1 MAMGKGSLSTI
12 LQRAALAAILL
23 FVVLLPNRGW
33 GQTLSQYT
41 FSASSGTFSA
51 LTSSNVPIIGDRD
64 EGYVNNI
71 PIGFTF
77 KYCGVDYTSVS
88 ASTNGWLTFGQTISN
103 AEYDNN
109 LANGGQRP
117 LLAPLWD
124 DLDMSSG
131 AIRYITA
138 GTAPN
143 RIFTIEWRRA
153 EWNYNANSPVV
164 SFQVKLYESSGII
177 DFIYKR
183 ESANI
188 SGGSASIG
196 ITDGTAGDGHY
207 LSLNGTGTNP
217 TASSTNETSTL
228 DTKPANGQ
236 VYRFAPPL
244 IYYSQG
250 DNPTI
255 ASNWNTLRLGGGSS
269 PINFSQNNQVFV
281 VQPSHSMIANA
292 AWAIAGANTKI
303 QVEYGASLTANASIT
318 LPTSGIFQLD
328 ANATYNHNVAN
339 NGIWAGTEVIDA
351 ASTVAYGASG
361 VQNVAALSY
370 GNLTIG
376 GGGTK
381 TMQGNVTVKGTL
393 NLTNGNISLGS
404 GSSNLTLASGATI
417 SGSFDSN
424 HMVVCDGTGSLVK
437 QGSSAA
443 DFAMVYPVGT
453 GAVYTPYEI
462 ASLTATGT
470 GSVAVRAVASK
481 APGAPAANDTD
492 LKKYWAVAT
501 SGLSGITANVKMTYN
516 NSEVGA
522 GGDPTSYIPWYYNG
536 VAWSIPTIAS
546 GPGANPATVNGTNS
560 LSGQWTVREQPKYT
574 TYYSYQSGEWS
585 TATTWTTDPSGT
597 LSVAPAVPTP
607 NDRVVILNGRTV
619 AATAN
624 VYNVLSV
631 QINEGGTLDLGNYTT
646 QSFTVV
652 RGQGVVRLSSSSFPT
667 GDWTNF
673 VSAGGGTVEYYNGA
687 SFNFSTGQT
696 TYNNLI
702 VNLSG
707 STLISTLVNDMVV
720 NGNLTIK
727 RGELQVNNNS
737 TTNRSLTI
745 MGNVYVSANGS
756 IGLGSGNAN
765 HRIVVKGNFT
775 NDGEVIFSEFNSED
789 YNGAYL
795 SYYPYAT
802 ADVVFNN
809 ATADQ
814 SLQCNGTSNFYRIE
828 IDKGIDQT
836 YVLNIDAS
844 NSANFRLFGR
854 NDMQHYK
861 PNETPPN
868 LPNPNALG
876 LLAGTVRLG
885 NNIVIPC
892 LGIDN
897 GNYGVYNVDEDA
909 QLWLD
914 GATVVWNA
922 TGQNYDPV
930 VYGRLRLTGNS
941 YLDLRNCSNGLVL
954 RTTGLLSVEG
964 GQLDITSLRVSS
976 QDGLGTHRGAYYQS
990 GGIVNVTGGST
1001 NFAASFMLPY
1011 SAMAFKM
1018 SGGTINILSPA
1029 VTGGSGNNFSLIIGA
1044 SPNNVSVTGGT
1055 INITTST
1062 GEQANIN
1069 SSAPFWDLNILGSG
1083 TTYLRDY
1090 AGYTNLP
1097 YVPAIT
1103 APSLIVL
1110 HNLSINGSSSLN
1122 TNSKDVF
1129 IGSDFLL
1136 NTGAYYLPGDNTTIF
1151 NSLSGQRIVNLG
1163 TIGLGGNGLYNLT
1176 VTNKSNLDIFS
1187 NDLIV
1192 RSNLILDSGCFLN
1205 DVGHSIRVN
1214 GNIINSGMH
1223 TSQASGAILLNG
1235 ATKQTVGGDGNG
1247 IFGNLNLNN
1256 GAGATLAA
1264 SQSVEGNLRLA
1275 AGVLDIG
1282 SFSLKL
1288 GSTSNVYDAL
1298 TGTAVAGFGG
1308 TRMVRLAGL
1317 QSDAGITKAYG
1328 STANFLFPI
1337 GTANGYTPAN
1347 IRIGTAPTAWGT
1359 VTVRPVAQMQPF
1371 TTSTNALTY
1380 YWKVTSAGFEGLQ
1393 PNSITHS
1400 YQYVNADATN
1410 GTEASYIPAAY
1421 RPYSWVPINDNSK
1434 VVDNANTIYFNG
1446 ISYVDGDYTAGE
1458 PSAFAAINVFYS
1470 RQDGDWNNPATWSTE
1485 KVGGVALP
1493 LTPVAIGVNIP
1504 GPNNPVVIGDAA
1516 HNHKVTVPG
1525 GFNSIKTG
1533 GLQISSG
1540 STLDLTTTTE
1550 HNFGAIPDSKVLGTG
1565 TLRISSNGSTAEFPG
1580 GDFGNF
1586 LSSGGGTV
1594 EYYNESTLGS
1604 SFTLPTSYKS
1614 ANITVK
1620 IATYNNLVTAPAVGK
1635 TITLPNTDLMVFGNY
1650 LVGGTGFSHLNA
1662 NSASKTLTIE
1672 TKLEVLSNGTLR
1684 YPNEGAQSVIA
1695 NGDIVVNSGGV
1706 FDVATSGAATNLLSV
1721 KGNLTN
1727 NGTFDMN
1734 TGGSAVCNVTFTG
1747 DINKEINGT
1756 GAITDFNR
1764 ITVNK
1769 GSSRN
1774 TLLEVK
1780 SAALSLNTSLPTA
1793 LTLTNGTFRLTSPL
1807 TLALTNSG
1815 SFTIPISGCLSANG
1829 GTINIG
1835 GASASNTTDLKLDGR
1850 LELLAGAVNIG
1861 PQGGDINNDIE
1872 YSSGGTPEII
1882 VGGTGKLFVN
1892 GQIRR
1897 VVTINTG
1904 SLSYSQSG
1912 NSEVTIAGRNAN
1924 NSRAMLEVLNA
1935 GSKFDMSDDSKLSIT
1950 GTFSNSSYP
1959 DLYLAPE
1966 SSTVLGGT
1974 VILGSGIAS
1983 ANSTF
1988 NMVTSVPLWNLT
2000 IDGTTSSKK
2009 GALSIYPLVLKGDLT
2024 IDGNS
2029 SFMAN
2034 GLDVTIGGDLINKN
2048 GNAAT
2053 GITAGGYQAGS
2064 PTQNTIF
2071 NGISQSILG
2080 NGANLTNFA
2089 NLVAAPSSTLSL
2101 TPNSNIRVNGNLTL
2115 NSGVLNDGGN
2125 TITLIGNVYSQ
2136 AKHVSPSSNG
2146 GISFEGGQ
2154 PQVVSGNGAAIFGN
2168 IGINNSL
2175 GLVIR
2180 DNLQVDGKIT
2190 FTTGSIYLDDYQ
2202 LTLGKD
2208 ATIAGA
2214 NDSNRMIILNG
2225 VISDAGVKKIFNSGA
2240 SMFTYPIGVA
2250 GKYTPVTYNFTANA
2264 NNGAYVIVK
2273 PVNYTHPEAA
2283 APTTDQ
2289 LKYYW
2294 NVTSSGFSG
2303 SYVVDHTYGY
2313 LVRDVAG
2320 TEANYRIGRF
2330 VGGVWDPSGGI
2341 VGGVDATNHLLKLV
2355 GKTFVDGEYTA
2366 GESVNFI
2373 SLPILYSIASDDW
2386 FKSGTWSTTA
2396 GGSSCSC
2403 IPNGNPV
2410 VISSGHTVTLGS
2422 DGANAYSVDIQGT
2435 LDVGLKVYHNIG
2447 HVVGNGKLVLTS
2459 TSGGIFVFP
2468 GGNFDVFASTAGST
2482 IEFKGDN
2489 EATLPL
2495 KPGNNYKPYQNVI
2508 FSGLGKKLITAEDL
2522 KVLGDLTISS
2532 GATLSNELFNRT
2544 VTALGNWTDENT
2556 SGSGGFI
2563 PGRGLVV
2570 FNGTSNQKLSISN
2583 GTTTERFY
2591 NLKIDNA
2598 QGVTIAGSGKVA
2610 VDNLLYLTKGNVTTS
2625 NTNLLTITNTNSN
2638 AVVGGGTFSFVNGP
2652 LRKSMNAGGYF
2663 AFPVGDA
2670 AGGVRFGRAVV
2681 SEISALGEYTA
2692 QYFNHNPNNEGYDPA
2707 VKTAPVDVVSNTEY
2721 WKVNGPAGVSG
2732 NVTLRWDS
2740 SSGIIPVAAASRQKL
2755 RVVEWNSSWINRGNL
2770 VTDGG
2775 VAGGAIKT
2783 APVPISLNGDHIF
2796 TIGVESLP
2804 TATITG
2810 GTASICDDGSSTNIP
2825 ITLTGTG
2832 PWNIKYRI
2840 NGANETSIN
2849 NIATSPYSL
2858 VVSNALPVLASGGPG
2873 SYVFTISYV
2882 QDKTGSTG
2890 IGDFTTSATIT
2901 LKPSPKPVI
2910 TGLTTTPANSSVIY
2924 RTSSSGSIYEWT
2936 ITGGMPS
2943 TSNLNPVSVTWG
2955 TGAAGTLV
2963 LKETIDGCSITTPTY
2978 NVTLTDIPDP
2988 VISGN
2993 GEVCMNSIH
3002 TYSTPNVSSHTY
3014 EWTVIGGTPA
3024 TGTSNS
3030 IAVTWTTVGKDRKV
3044 ILKETGSISVEKTL
3058 TVAVN
3063 PLPSALNTV
3072 SDPLICTG
3080 SQASIVVAGAD
3091 GGIDYQLRLNSD
3103 NSNVGSSVSSMAG
3116 GDVTLIA
3123 SPVVSSVYNVWAT
3136 NEFGCNVQLADLSNV
3151 TVKANPIFTLAVD
3164 NTNSCAGD
3172 KVVLAVTSSDAAT
3185 YTWPSADSEILSVVD
3200 TSPADAKKKQVNWKP
3215 NSGLTFSGFPPQITK
3230 TLSITGTLSG
3240 CSTTKTVDVVINRK
3254 PETGLPYHIGNNIA
3268 K

>member
-33 GQTLSQYT
+33 GQTVIFQEDFESYPQSPSLSGNWSQFNTATYN
-41 FSASSGTFSA
+41 SWAIGGSSGSINENCS
-51 LTSSNVPIIGDRD
+51 LTIYKSSSPKAYYNYDKSSVADIIAYRAIDASLYKNLTIDFKWKCNGEINYDFGTVVYSLD
-64 EGYVNNI
+64 GNLWNDLSPATKYQGYSSSQTVVGLSLPSDI
-71 PIGFTF
+71 SGKLFYIGF
-77 KYCGVDYTSVS
+77 KWKCD
-88 ASTNGWLTFGQTISN
+88 
-103 AEYDNN
+103 DN
-109 LANGGQRP
+109 R
-117 LLAPLWD
+117 
-124 DLDMSSG
+124 
-131 AIRYITA
+131 
-138 GTAPN
+138 
-143 RIFTIEWRRA
+143 
-153 EWNYNANSPVV
+153 
-164 SFQVKLYESSGII
+164 
-177 DFIYKR
+177 
-183 ESANI
+183 
-188 SGGSASIG
+188 
-196 ITDGTAGDGHY
+196 
-207 LSLNGTGTNP
+207 GTNP
-217 TASSTNETSTL
+217 PFTVDDIVIKGTLISTS
-228 DTKPANGQ
+228 
-236 VYRFAPPL
+236 
-244 IYYSQG
+244 YYFIGSNVSQL
-250 DNPTI
+250 
-255 ASNWNTLRLGGGSS
+255 SNWNTKRDGTGNAPSNFTSDDQYFIVQNGSTVTAS
-269 PINFSQNNQVFV
+269 SAWGISGINTKLQLE
-281 VQPSHSMIANA
+281 
-292 AWAIAGANTKI
+292 AGAT
-303 QVEYGASLTANASIT
+303 LTANAPIT
-318 LPTSGIFQLD
+318 LSAATTFQLD

-339 NGIWAGTEVIDA
+339 NGIWAGTEVIDV
-351 ASTVAYGASG
+351 ASTVVYGASG
-361 VQNVAALSY
+361 VQNVAALIY

-546 GPGANPATVNGTNS
+546 GPGANPVTVNSATS

-624 VYNVLSV
+624 GYNVLSV

-673 VSAGGGTVEYYNGA
+673 VSAGGGTVEYYNSA
-687 SFNFSTGQT
+687 NFNFGQL

-702 VNLSG
+702 LNLS
-707 STLISTLVNDMVV
+707 SSARVATLIGNMTV
-720 NGNLTIK
+720 NGNLTVT
-727 RGELQVNNNS
+727 RGKLQVNDDTDISLN
-737 TTNRSLTI
+737 LTI
-745 MGNVYVSANGS
+745 MGNVYVSASGS
-756 IGLGSGNAN
+756 IGIGTGNAS
-765 HRIVVKGNFT
+765 HDIVVKGNLT
-775 NDGEVIFSEFNSED
+775 NDGIVRFTNQPNPQYTTTPANGRSNVI
-789 YNGAYL
+789 
-795 SYYPYAT
+795 
-802 ADVVFNN
+802 FNN
-809 ATADQ
+809 ATSDQ
-814 SLQCNGTSNFYRIE
+814 NLLCNGQSDFYRIV
-828 IDKGIDQT
+828 IDKGFDQT

-854 NDMQHYK
+854 NDMQNSPPS
-861 PNETPPN
+861 PNTPGALTN
-868 LPNPNALG
+868 QNALG

-885 NNIVIPC
+885 PSIVIPSLC
-892 LGIDN
+892 NSGS
-897 GNYGVYNVDEDA
+897 GNGVYNIDLDA

-914 GATVVWNA
+914 GASVTTSNVA
-922 TGQNYDPV
+922 LSCSPI
-930 VYGRLRLTGNS
+930 VYGKVRLTNNAAWSDNGDQGFILREQSSFEIESGNITTP
-941 YLDLRNCSNGLVL
+941 CI
-954 RTTGLLSVEG
+954 RTSA
-964 GQLDITSLRVSS
+964 IS
-976 QDGLGTHRGAYYQS
+976 GTHRGAFSMS
-990 GGIVNVTGGST
+990 GGIITITGNSYSST
-1001 NFAASFMLPY
+1001 GEYASFTMPY
-1011 SAMAFKM
+1011 PDNVFKM
-1018 SGGTINILSPA
+1018 NGGVINILSP
-1029 VTGGSGNNFSLIIGA
+1029 TTSSGGGNGVSFSFFLG
-1044 SPNNVSVTGGT
+1044 SNPNNASVTGGT
-1055 INITTST
+1055 INITIPTNRNAYINTTVPLWNLSFISTSST
-1062 GEQANIN
+1062 YRGEIRRYAGN
-1069 SSAPFWDLNILGSG
+1069 SSPFIPIVEAQPLVVYNDLNVQNSAVFNANGSNVTVGHNFTIGSG
-1083 TTYLRDY
+1083 AEYE
-1090 AGYTNLP
+1090 
-1097 YVPAIT
+1097 
-1103 APSLIVL
+1103 
-1110 HNLSINGSSSLN
+1110 
-1122 TNSKDVF
+1122 
-1129 IGSDFLL
+1129 
-1136 NTGAYYLPGDNTTIF
+1136 TGNNTTIF
-1151 NSLSGQRIVNLG
+1151 NGAGGQRFTNAGLVHNG
-1163 TIGLGGNGLYNLT
+1163 TGLYNLT

-1256 GAGATLAA
+1256 GAGATLTA

-1400 YQYVNADATN
+1400 YQYVDADATN

-1540 STLDLTTTTE
+1540 STLDLTTTTG

-1620 IATYNNLVTAPAVGK
+1620 IANYNNLVTAPAVGK
-1635 TITLPNTDLMVFGNY
+1635 TITLPDTDLMVFGNY

-1684 YPNEGAQSVIA
+1684 YPNGGAQSVIA

-1734 TGGSAVCNVTFTG
+1734 TDGSAVCNVTFTG
-1747 DINKEINGT
+1747 DVNKEINGT

-1912 NSEVTIAGRNAN
+1912 SSEVTIAGRNAN

-2064 PTQNTIF
+2064 PTQSTVF
-2071 NGISQSILG
+2071 NGNSQSILG
-2080 NGANLTNFA
+2080 DGANLTNFA

-2410 VISSGHTVTLGS
+2410 VISSGHTVTFGS

-2435 LDVGLKVYHNIG
+2435 LDVGLKVYHSIG

-2532 GATLSNELFNRT
+2532 GATLSNVLFNRT

-2556 SGSGGFI
+2556 SGLGGFI

-2570 FNGTSNQKLSISN
+2570 FNGTNNQKLSISN

-2610 VDNLLYLTKGNVTTS
+2610 VANLLYLTKGNITTS

-2638 AVVGGGTFSFVNGP
+2638 AVVGGGPFSFVNGP

-3254 PETGLPYHIGNNIA
+3254 PETGPPYHIGNNIA

>member
-23 FVVLLPNRGW
+23 FVVLLPDRGW

-51 LTSSNVPIIGDRD
+51 LGAGSTQLTGGDED
-64 EGYVNNI
+64 VFNSI

-77 KYCGVDYTSVS
+77 KYCGVDYSTVS
-88 ASTNGWLTFGQTISN
+88 ASSNGWLTFGQDITL
-103 AEYDNN
+103 AEYNN
-109 LANGGQRP
+109 DLTYGGLRP

-124 DLDMSSG
+124 DLDMTSG
-131 AIRYITA
+131 AIRYTTS

-143 RIFTIEWRRA
+143 RIFTLEWYGA
-153 EWNYNANSPVV
+153 EWNWKANSQVI
-164 SFQVKLYESSGII
+164 SFQVKLYETSGKIE
-177 DFIYKR
+177 FIYKR
-183 ESANI
+183 EAAAVN
-188 SGGSASIG
+188 SGTASIG
-196 ITDGTAGDGHY
+196 ITNGSTGNGNFI
-207 LSLNGTGTNP
+207 SLQDVSASP
-217 TASSTNETSTL
+217 TTSTTNEITNISTR
-228 DTKPANGQ
+228 PATGQ
-236 VYRFAPPL
+236 VYAFVPPV
-244 IYYSQG
+244 YFSQG
-250 DNPTI
+250 SGDPNVLGNWKTMGGLSPT
-255 ASNWNTLRLGGGSS
+255 SFTL
-269 PINFSQNNQVFV
+269 PNQIFI
-281 VQPSHSMIANA
+281 VQPGHTMTTTA
-292 AWAIAGANTKI
+292 AGWSVSGANTKV
-303 QVEYGASLTANASIT
+303 QVQGGGALTAASGAVT
-318 LPTSGIFQLD
+318 LSGNTTFQLD
-328 ANATYNHNVAN
+328 ANATYNHNVASDA
-339 NGIWAGTEVIDA
+339 IWSGTEVIDA

-370 GNLTIG
+370 GNLTIA

-381 TMQGNVTVKGTL
+381 TMQGNVTVNGTL
-393 NLTNGNISLGS
+393 NLTNGKISLGS

-492 LKKYWAVAT
+492 LKKHWAVAT

-546 GPGANPATVNGTNS
+546 GPGANPVTVNSATS

-574 TYYSYQSGEWS
+574 TYYSYQSGSWG

-597 LSVAPAVPTP
+597 LSVAPAIPTP

-619 AATAN
+619 ATTEN
-624 VYNVLSV
+624 NYNVLSV
-631 QINEGGTLDLGNYTT
+631 QVNEGGTLDLGNFTT

-652 RGQGVVRLSSSSFPT
+652 RGQGLVRLSNSVFPT
-667 GDWTNF
+667 ADWSNF
-673 VSAGGGTVEYYNGA
+673 VSAGGGTVEYYNSA
-687 SFNFSTGQT
+687 DFNFGQL

-702 VNLSG
+702 LNLSS
-707 STLISTLVNDMVV
+707 STRVATLLGNMIA
-720 NGNLTIK
+720 NGNLTVT
-727 RGELQVNNNS
+727 RGKLQINSNTS
-737 TTNRSLTI
+737 TTSRDLTI

-756 IGLGSGNAN
+756 IGIGTGNAK
-765 HRIVVKGNFT
+765 HRIEVKGNFT
-775 NDGEVIFSEFNSED
+775 NDGVVRFTNQAAPQ
-789 YNGAYL
+789 YTATPANGR
-795 SYYPYAT
+795 S
-802 ADVVFNN
+802 DVVFNN

-814 SLQCNGTSNFYRIE
+814 SLLCNGQSDFYRIE
-828 IDKGIDQT
+828 IDKGFDQT

-844 NSANFRLFGR
+844 DNTKFKLFGR
-854 NDMQHYK
+854 NNLQ
-861 PNETPPN
+861 TSPPAN
-868 LPNPNALG
+868 NPPDIENDNALG

-885 NNIVIPC
+885 PNIVLPS
-892 LGIDN
+892 LSDN
-897 GNYGVYNVDEDA
+897 TVYNIDLDA
-909 QLWLD
+909 QLWID
-914 GATVVWNA
+914 GANVTSSSVASNSSI
-922 TGQNYDPV
+922 V
-930 VYGRLRLTGNS
+930 VYGKLKV
-941 YLDLRNCSNGLVL
+941 SNGAILNANGEQGIVMRDQSSL
-954 RTTGLLSVEG
+954 AVESGSLTTPCIRTSYISGV
-964 GQLDITSLRVSS
+964 
-976 QDGLGTHRGAYYQS
+976 HRGAFSIS
-990 GGIVNVTGGST
+990 GGSVNITGNTLNLAGLSIY
-1001 NFAASFMLPY
+1001 ASFTLPY
-1011 SAMAFKM
+1011 PDNVFMM
-1018 SGGTINILSPA
+1018 SGGTINIASPTT
-1029 VTGGSGNNFSLIIGA
+1029 VTGGNGTNFSFLLGA
-1044 SPNNVSVTGGT
+1044 NPNNAIITGGT
-1055 INITTST
+1055 INITIPASRNAYINTTVPLWNLNFISTSST
-1062 GEQANIN
+1062 YRGQIQRYGGSTSPSIPVIEAQPLVVYN
-1069 SSAPFWDLNILGSG
+1069 DLNVQNSAVFNANGSNVTVGHNFAIGSG
-1083 TTYLRDY
+1083 AEYE
-1090 AGYTNLP
+1090 
-1097 YVPAIT
+1097 
-1103 APSLIVL
+1103 
-1110 HNLSINGSSSLN
+1110 
-1122 TNSKDVF
+1122 
-1129 IGSDFLL
+1129 
-1136 NTGAYYLPGDNTTIF
+1136 TGNNTTIF
-1151 NSLSGQRIVNLG
+1151 NGAGGQRFTNAGLVHNG
-1163 TIGLGGNGLYNLT
+1163 TGLYNLT

-1187 NDLIV
+1187 SNLIV

-1205 DVGHSIRVN
+1205 DVGHTISVN
-1214 GNIINSGMH
+1214 GNVTNSGTH

-1256 GAGATLAA
+1256 GAGATLTA
-1264 SQSVEGNLRLA
+1264 SQSVEGNFRLA

-1359 VTVRPVAQMQPF
+1359 VTVRPVAQIQPF
-1371 TTSTNALTY
+1371 ATSTNALTY
-1380 YWKVTSAGFEGLQ
+1380 YWKVTSSGFGGLQ
-1393 PNSITHS
+1393 PSSVTHS
-1400 YQYVNADATN
+1400 YQYVDADATN

-1662 NSASKTLTIE
+1662 NLASKTLTIE

-1695 NGDIVVNSGGV
+1695 NGDIVVNSDGV

-2000 IDGTTSSKK
+2000 VDGTTSSKK

-2064 PTQNTIF
+2064 PTQSTVF
-2071 NGISQSILG
+2071 NGNSQSILG

-2341 VGGVDATNHLLKLV
+2341 VEGVDATNHLLKLV

-2410 VISSGHTVTLGS
+2410 VISSGHTVTFGS

-2591 NLKIDNA
+2591 NLKIDNT

-2610 VDNLLYLTKGNVTTS
+2610 VANLLYLTKGNVTTS

-2692 QYFNHNPNNEGYDPA
+2692 QYFNHNPNNEGYNPA

-2832 PWNIKYRI
+2832 PWNIRYKI
-2840 NGANETSIN
+2840 NGVNESSIN
-2849 NIATSPYSL
+2849 NIATSPYNL

-3254 PETGLPYHIGNNIA
+3254 PETGPPYHIGNNIA

>member
-51 LTSSNVPIIGDRD
+51 LGAGSTQLTGGDED
-64 EGYVNNI
+64 VFNSI

-77 KYCGVDYTSVS
+77 KYCGVDYSTVS
-88 ASTNGWLTFGQTISN
+88 ASSNGWLTFGQTISN

-124 DLDMSSG
+124 DLDMDSG
-131 AIRYITA
+131 AIRYTTTGIS
-138 GTAPN
+138 PN
-143 RIFTIEWRRA
+143 RIFTIEWANA
-153 EWNYNANSPVV
+153 EWQYYVNNPVIT
-164 SFQVKLYESSGII
+164 FQVKLYESSGII

-318 LPTSGIFQLD
+318 LPTSGIVQLD

-351 ASTVAYGASG
+351 ASTVVYGASG

-546 GPGANPATVNGTNS
+546 GPGANPVTVNSATS

-574 TYYSYQSGEWS
+574 TYYSYQSGSWG

-607 NDRVVILNGRTV
+607 NDRVIILNGRTV

-624 VYNVLSV
+624 GYDVLSV

-673 VSAGGGTVEYYNGA
+673 VSAGGGTVEYYNSA
-687 SFNFSTGQT
+687 DFNFGQL

-702 VNLSG
+702 LNLS
-707 STLISTLVNDMVV
+707 SSARVATLIGNMTV
-720 NGNLTIK
+720 NGNLTVT
-727 RGELQVNNNS
+727 RGKLQVNDDTDISLN
-737 TTNRSLTI
+737 LTI
-745 MGNVYVSANGS
+745 MGKVYVSASGS
-756 IGLGSGNAN
+756 IGIGTGDAY

-775 NDGEVIFSEFNSED
+775 NDGIVKLTNQT
-789 YNGAYL
+789 NP
-795 SYYPYAT
+795 SYTSRPY
-802 ADVVFNN
+802 DGRSDLVFNN
-809 ATADQ
+809 AATDQ

-844 NSANFRLFGR
+844 DNTKFRLLGR
-854 NDMQHYK
+854 NDYHTSPPDPDV
-861 PNETPPN
+861 PNAPN
-868 LPNPNALG
+868 DDALG

-885 NNIVIPC
+885 PNIVIPS
-892 LGIDN
+892 LSEKHRYYI
-897 GNYGVYNVDEDA
+897 DEDA

-914 GATVVWNA
+914 GASVRQSINA
-922 TGQNYDPV
+922 STLSLTI
-930 VYGRLRLTGNS
+930 YGKLKLTNNAQ
-941 YLDLRNCSNGLVL
+941 LDCSNIAQGIVL
-954 RTTGLLSVEG
+954 REKSVLEVQSGTITTPC
-964 GQLDITSLRVSS
+964 IRPSS
-976 QDGLGTHRGAYYQS
+976 ISGTHRGAVD
-990 GGIVNVTGGST
+990 I
-1001 NFAASFMLPY
+1001 
-1011 SAMAFKM
+1011 
-1018 SGGTINILSPA
+1018 SGGTITTTGLTYASLNDFASFTLPYPDNVFRMSGGEINILAPTSA
-1029 VTGGSGNNFSLIIGA
+1029 TGGNGTYFSLLIGA
-1044 SPNNVSVTGGT
+1044 NTNNATVTGGT
-1055 INITTST
+1055 INITIPTTSNAYINT
-1062 GEQANIN
+1062 TVPLWNLNFISTSSTYRGEIRRYEGN
-1069 SSAPFWDLNILGSG
+1069 SSPFIPIVEAQPLVVYNDLNVQNSAVFNANGSNVTVGHNFTIGSG
-1083 TTYLRDY
+1083 AEYE
-1090 AGYTNLP
+1090 
-1097 YVPAIT
+1097 
-1103 APSLIVL
+1103 
-1110 HNLSINGSSSLN
+1110 
-1122 TNSKDVF
+1122 
-1129 IGSDFLL
+1129 
-1136 NTGAYYLPGDNTTIF
+1136 TGNNTTIF
-1151 NSLSGQRIVNLG
+1151 NGAGGQRFTNAGLVHNG
-1163 TIGLGGNGLYNLT
+1163 TGLYNLT

-1187 NDLIV
+1187 SNLIV

-1214 GNIINSGMH
+1214 GNITNSGMH

-1256 GAGATLAA
+1256 GAGAMLTA

-1337 GTANGYTPAN
+1337 GTTNGYTPAN

-1540 STLDLTTTTE
+1540 STLDLTTTTG

-1594 EYYNESTLGS
+1594 EYYNEPTLGS

-1614 ANITVK
+1614 ANITVN

-1662 NSASKTLTIE
+1662 NLASKTLTIE

-1684 YPNEGAQSVIA
+1684 YPNGGAQSVIA

-1734 TGGSAVCNVTFTG
+1734 TDGSAVCNVTFTG

-2064 PTQNTIF
+2064 PTQSTVF
-2071 NGISQSILG
+2071 NGNSQSILG

-2410 VISSGHTVTLGS
+2410 VISSGHTVTFGS

-2610 VDNLLYLTKGNVTTS
+2610 VANLLYLTKGNVTTS

-2804 TATITG
+2804 SATITG

-2832 PWNIKYRI
+2832 PWNIRYKI
-2840 NGANETSIN
+2840 NGVNESSIN
-2849 NIATSPYSL
+2849 NIATSPYNL

-2936 ITGGMPS
+2936 ITGGSPPS
-2943 TSNLNPVSVTWG
+2943 ATTNSVNVTWDAGPTGTLTLTETINGCSVT
-2955 TGAAGTLV
+2955 
-2963 LKETIDGCSITTPTY
+2963 TPVY
-2978 NVTLTDIPDP
+2978 NVTITDIPKP
-2988 VISGN
+2988 LVRGN
-2993 GEVCMNSIH
+2993 AAVCLNTVN
-3002 TYSTPNVSSHTY
+3002 TYSTPKVGTHTY
-3014 EWTVIGGTPA
+3014 SWTVVGGTYTANAA
-3024 TGTSNS
+3024 TPNT
-3030 IAVTWTTVGKDRKV
+3030 IDVTWTTVGK
-3044 ILKETGSISVEKTL
+3044 GSVEVTEVGSGPVSDTL
-3058 TVAVN
+3058 NVTVN
-3063 PLPSALNTV
+3063 PLPSALNAV
-3072 SDPLICTG
+3072 SDPTICNG
-3080 SQASIVVAGAD
+3080 SAASIVVAGAD
-3091 GGIDYQLRLNSD
+3091 GGIEYQLRLSSD

-3116 GDVTLIA
+3116 GDVTIIA

-3254 PETGLPYHIGNNIA
+3254 PETGPPYHIGNNIA